1 MSKETPLFVD
11 LMILPERPTKMNTPF
26 PERLSEEAVVLSLV
40 VLLSLEVL
48 VVPVEPELLA
58 ESSLPPQEIMADA
71 KPVINQVCKIFFIN
85 FLKTNNK
92 D

>member
-1 MSKETPLFVD
+1 MSKEAPLFVD
-11 LMILPERPTKMNTPF
+11 LRMFPERPVTMNTPF
-26 PERLSEEAVVLSLV
+26 PERLSEEDVVLSLV
-40 VLLSLEVL
+40 VV

-58 ESSLPPQEIMADA
+58 ESSSLPPQEIMADA
-71 KPVINQVCKIFFIN
+71 KPVINHVYKKIFIN

>member
-26 PERLSEEAVVLSLV
+26 PERLSEEDVVLSLV
-40 VLLSLEVL
+40 VS
-48 VVPVEPELLA
+48 VVPDATELLA

-71 KPVINQVCKIFFIN
+71 KPKINQKYKIFFIN
-85 FLKTNNK
+85 FTKKIIRIKLKLS
-92 D
+92 